1 MKIFLNHVW
10 FNISA
15 ALVLSGITS
24 VAVAANEKENPPPR
38 AYEDRVYV
46 NDERLPNY
54 GDTRPRTY
62 GSYSTKNGNSVG
74 GRSSPAK
81 EKSSSDANT
90 APSQG
95 GPDWKANIPTMPG
108 AYLDAVKK
116 EGANSFRALDMG
128 FREWEKLPR
137 FRR

>member
-1 MKIFLNHVW
+1 MKICLNHVW

-24 VAVAANEKENPPPR
+24 VAVAANEKGNPPPR

-62 GSYSTKNGNSVG
+62 GSYSMKNGNSGG

-90 APSQG
+90 APN
-95 GPDWKANIPTMPG
+95 DC
-108 AYLDAVKK
+108 
-116 EGANSFRALDMG
+116 EGKSPSTSNPVIIATG
-128 FREWEKLPR
+128 EK
-137 FRR
+137 FKTEHDIVAECK

>member
-1 MKIFLNHVW
+1 MKICLNHVW

-62 GSYSTKNGNSVG
+62 GSYSMKNGNSGG

-90 APSQG
+90 APN
-95 GPDWKANIPTMPG
+95 DC
-108 AYLDAVKK
+108 
-116 EGANSFRALDMG
+116 EGKSPSTSNPVIIATG
-128 FREWEKLPR
+128 EK
-137 FRR
+137 FKTEHDIVAECK